1 MGSNSNSKPAW
12 AKHSSVRTDL
22 PLLVVPRTGK
32 RKVTDMISPGQLVCI
47 GTVYMK
53 THKGLI
59 RIKAA

>member
-1 MGSNSNSKPAW
+1 MSSNSDFKPAW
-12 AKHSSVRTDL
+12 AEKSSIRTDL
-22 PLLVVPRTGK
+22 PLLVVSRANK
-32 RKVTDMISPGQLVCI
+32 REITDMINPGQLVCI